1 MPFPPMSGALKLVT
15 PPPPSFPTK
24 SDWFEARK
32 SNCITIFTP
41 KTHDIGTHFEKS
53 RNDPQFPTLTKNIPW
68 YHILVFKGSRP
79 LPSTT

>member
-1 MPFPPMSGALKLVT
+1 MLIRHENKGKENHHHLC
-15 PPPPSFPTK
+15 TK